1 MEKLTLII
9 VIASL
14 ILTAL
19 NLGYFV
25 YLFTQFKSL
34 QKKQARFK
42 SAARYL
48 YRHAASQAEELIK
61 KVIRKSDKLNQQLS
75 QDLEDELTKL
85 TRAQAAKLELE
96 SDHLDKLYQQLIS
109 NLEVQVS
116 ESIVRETEDNLESFK
131 KNLQEVT
138 LGKEEQIE
146 ELVAQDFKQIK
157 KELVEYKADQ
167 LKQINSKVSEKVSEI
182 AQKVLGQTISLTE
195 HQRLIDEAIEKAVE
209 EKLFS

>member
-1 MEKLTLII
+1 M
-9 VIASL
+9 
-14 ILTAL
+14 
-19 NLGYFV
+19 GRW
-25 YLFTQFKSL
+25 
-34 QKKQARFK
+34 ARVK
-42 SAARYL
+42 
-48 YRHAASQAEELIK
+48 
-61 KVIRKSDKLNQQLS
+61 
-75 QDLEDELTKL
+75 
-85 TRAQAAKLELE
+85 
-96 SDHLDKLYQQLIS
+96 
-109 NLEVQVS
+109 VS

-157 KELVEYKADQ
+157 KELAEYKADQ